1 MKIEN
6 RIKKGLEFQS
16 IIDNGI
22 LYREETLS
30 IYWIKND
37 LNHPRV
43 GISVPTKSGNAV
55 VRNKIKRQIRAILA
69 HSLDF
74 KEGID
79 MIIISRKRYDINNF
93 LATKKDLESLIEKIG
108 NHSEQKD

>member
-6 RIKKGLEFQS
+6 RIKKGKEFQS
-16 IIDNGI
+16 IIDNGT

-30 IYWIKND
+30 IYWVKND
-37 LNHPRV
+37 FNHPRV
-43 GISVPTKSGNAV
+43 GISVPTKSGIAV

-74 KEGID
+74 NKGID
-79 MIIISRKRYDINNF
+79 MIIIARKRYDINNF
-93 LATKKDLESLIEKIG
+93 IATKKDLESLLEKIG
-108 NHSEQKD
+108 NNSEQKD